1 MALYRNED
9 QPKAVKGKPLRPRW
23 DRMALYIEF
32 KSYGNSVK
40 SDPFDDCRARPNE
53 SPSAQRKRARGQL
66 IAYAAAMF
74 ARQQRTHGFS
84 IIILGEYARIIR
96 WDRAGAVFT
105 ERLNYVARPEKLAM
119 FLWHFAH
126 LDRRQQGY
134 DDTAELIEEDSRLH
148 NMMMMKIADGSKM
161 SAKDKDLPEAYVL
174 DYFKDSCDPDWPNP
188 AKPRY
193 FLVGRPH
200 FAVPGMTGRATR
212 GYVALDEESNQLVY
226 LKDCWRVD
234 LPDMT
239 REGDVIQL
247 MNNEGVKYVP
257 TLVCHGDIEGQCTS
271 TQQYWS
277 KPNPFRRHQH
287 YRLVVQEVGCP
298 LSDFKHSE
306 ELVKVITECIAG
318 HADAFVKAKILHRD
332 ISAGNILILR
342 KMVDKKG
349 QTSVVTRGLLNDW
362 DLSKSVADNNVGP
375 RQPDR
380 TGTWQFMSGHLLQK
394 PWKLHEL
401 QDDLESF
408 MHVLIYEAIR
418 YLPHNCTD
426 VGGFVKNF
434 FDIATKSGN
443 VITGGIG
450 K

>member
-1 MALYRNED
+1 QLMSRV
-9 QPKAVKGKPLRPRW
+9 AVR
-23 DRMALYIEF
+23 
-32 KSYGNSVK
+32 
-40 SDPFDDCRARPNE
+40 
-53 SPSAQRKRARGQL
+53 
-66 IAYAAAMF
+66 F
-74 ARQQRTHGFS
+74 ACQQRTHMFS
-84 IIILGEYARIIR
+84 MIILGGYARIIR

-105 ERLNYVARPEKLAM
+105 ERIDYVACPEKLAM

-148 NMMMMKIADGSKM
+148 NMMMKKIADGSKM

-174 DYFKDSCDPDWPNP
+174 DYFKDSSSGAALGPT
-188 AKPRY
+188 KPRY

-200 FAVPGMTGRATR
+200 FTAPGMTGRATR
-212 GYVALDEESNQLVY
+212 GYVALDEENNELVY

-247 MNNEGVKYVP
+247 MNNEGVQCVP
-257 TLVCHGDIEGQCTS
+257 TLVYHGDIEGQRTS
-271 TQQYWS
+271 TQEHWS
-277 KPNPFRRHQH
+277 GDTGKPSSFRPHQH

-362 DLSKSVADNNVGP
+362 DLSISVADNNDGL
-375 RQPDR
+375 RQPSR
-380 TGTWQFMSGHLLQK
+380 TGTWQFMSAFLLQK
-394 PWKLHEL
+394 PWKSHEL

-426 VGGFVKNF
+426 VGVFVKNF
-434 FDIATKSGN
+434 FDIASKSGN
-443 VITGGIG
+443 VITGGIW

>member
-1 MALYRNED
+1 MALYRNDD
-9 QPKAVKGKPLRPRW
+9 QPKAVEGKPLRPRW

-40 SDPFDDCRARPNE
+40 CDPFDDRTTHPNE
-53 SPSAQRKRARGQL
+53 NPAAGRESARGQL

-148 NMMMMKIADGSKM
+148 NMMKKKIADGSKM

-174 DYFKDSCDPDWPNP
+174 EYFKDSSSGATSGPTR
-188 AKPRY
+188 PRY

-200 FAVPGMTGRATR
+200 FTAPGMTGRATR
-212 GYVALDEESNQLVY
+212 GYVALDEESNELVY

-247 MNNEGVKYVP
+247 MNNEGVQCVP
-257 TLVCHGDIEGQCTS
+257 TLVCHGDVKGQCTS
-271 TQQYWS
+271 TQKHWS
-277 KPNPFRRHQH
+277 RDAGKPNPFRPHQH

-306 ELVKVITECIAG
+306 ELIQVITECITG

-342 KMVDKKG
+342 TTVDDQG
-349 QTSVVTRGLLNDW
+349 QTSVVTQGLLNDW
-362 DLSKSVADNNVGP
+362 DLSKSVASNNDGP

-380 TGTWQFMSGHLLQK
+380 TGTWQFMSGYLLQT
-394 PWKLHEL
+394 PWKSHDL

-408 MHVLIYEAIR
+408 MHVLIYEAVR
-418 YLPHNCTD
+418 YLSHNCTD
-426 VGGFVKNF
+426 VGGFVWHF
-434 FDIATKSGN
+434 FD
-443 VITGGIG
+443 
-450 K
+450 